1 MFIRKRKS
9 KCFLFVNRLFDK
21 SLFFIYTNSE
31 GDRMQFLE
39 ITEKEYRTFWEK
51 HPLKTFLSAPEIG
64 GLRKS
69 NGWNEFFVGV
79 KDDKKLVAAALL
91 VSHKRHF
98 GKYEFYS
105 PRGVLVDYESKEL
118 LEYFLGEIKKFVKE
132 HHGYIFRMDPYVIYK
147 ERDIDGNIVEGG
159 EDHSEVV
166 SNLER
171 FGFKKVSIPEMEQ
184 VGWMFSLPLEGKT
197 KEQILKEMKPNT
209 RNTIRKTEKIGIT
222 VKELDYDELD
232 RFQNIMIETGARK
245 NFSVRSV
252 DYYKK
257 MYELFHDKGE
267 VKYYVTE
274 LDLVKYR
281 KKLEEDKKVA
291 IEKLEKLSDAKYN
304 EGQKKNLENEI
315 HSYEKRI
322 KEAEDIRKDKKKDVI
337 TLSGSMFMIIEPE
350 IIYLSSGNYEEFMKF
365 NSQYLLQWMMIE
377 YGIEHGFKKHNFYGI
392 PANINEH
399 PKDYGIYEF
408 KRGFNGIV
416 EELIGEF
423 ELPIT
428 WHYYLIKFIHKIR
441 K

>member
-1 MFIRKRKS
+1 M
-9 KCFLFVNRLFDK
+9 
-21 SLFFIYTNSE
+21 E
-31 GDRMQFLE
+31 GDYMQFLE
-39 ITEKEYRTFWEK
+39 ITEEEYRKYWEN
-51 HPLKTFLSAPEIG
+51 HPLKAFLSAPEIG
-64 GLRKS
+64 ELRKS
-69 NGWNEFFVGV
+69 NGWDVYFVGV
-79 KDDKKLVAAALL
+79 KKKSDVAAAAMI

-98 GKYEFYS
+98 GKYEFYA
-105 PRGVLVDYESKEL
+105 PRGVLVDYEDKEL
-118 LEYFLGEIKKFVKE
+118 LNYFLKEIKKFVKE

-159 EDHSEVV
+159 EDHSNVV
-166 SNLER
+166 SFLEE

-184 VGWMFSLPLEGKT
+184 VGWMFSLPLEGKSR
-197 KEQILKEMKPNT
+197 EQILKEMKPNT

-222 VKELDYDELD
+222 VKELGYDELD
-232 RFQNIMIETGARK
+232 RFQNIMVETGERK
-245 NFSVRSV
+245 NFSIRSV

-274 LDLVKYR
+274 LDLVKYK
-281 KKLEEDKKVA
+281 KKLEQDKKSAEDK
-291 IEKLEKLSDAKYN
+291 LSKLSDAKYN
-304 EGQKKNLENEI
+304 DGQRKNLENEI
-315 HSYEKRI
+315 VSYEKRI
-322 KEAEDIRKDKKKDVI
+322 KEAEDIRKEKNTDVI

-350 IIYLSSGNYEEFMKF
+350 VIYLSSGNYEEFMKF
-365 NSQYLLQWMMIE
+365 NSQYLLQWMMIQ